1 MAGEDRAG
9 EVVEASPTGVALV
22 TLPVRLG
29 VVPPVL
35 GHRGRGAM
43 GAGDPVGPAHRPDRL
58 VALGVVDQVLDV
70 HHRSILRSRGTMRS
84 QSAAGTTAGTDCN
97 DEVARL
103 AHHPAIHLEPSELS
117 FDEATSR
124 LGLDHLT
131 VTLLDS

>member
-43 GAGDPVGPAHRPDRL
+43 GAGDPVGPAHRSDRL

-70 HHRSILRSRGTMRS
+70 HHWSMPRFRAAVWGR
-84 QSAAGTTAGTDCN
+84 SAAGAVARTDCN
-97 DEVARL
+97 EEVARL
-103 AHHPAIHLEPSELS
+103 GHHPAIHLEPRIL
-117 FDEATSR
+117 AKV
-124 LGLDHLT
+124 L
-131 VTLLDS
+131 V

>member
-43 GAGDPVGPAHRPDRL
+43 GAGDPVGPADRSDRL
-58 VALGVVDQVLDV
+58 VALGVVDQILDV
-70 HHRSILRSRGTMRS
+70 HHRSMPRFRAALRGW
-84 QSAAGTTAGTDCN
+84 AAADATARTDYS
-97 DEVARL
+97 DQVARL
-103 AHHPAIHLEPSELS
+103 GHHPVIHLEP
-117 FDEATSR
+117 
-124 LGLDHLT
+124 
-131 VTLLDS
+131 